1 MSHTAGLL
9 LGRNYAAISVSAF
22 NFLSDSLLNAFPF
35 FIHIAVCKKHSKH
48 ANLHIHALLYTIIKS
63 HLMGNQLVVLRLAVF
78 KVTVIIIY
86 ERMSLSGTSSQ
97 IHISL
102 KR

>member
-63 HLMGNQLVVLRLAVF
+63 SHGKSTRRSQTRRVQGHCNNHL
-78 KVTVIIIY
+78 
-86 ERMSLSGTSSQ
+86 
-97 IHISL
+97 
-102 KR
+102 